1 MRPTPASVIH
11 TYRQNL
17 ERYEADGDEVK
28 ARIERALIA
37 RLLLKIEQQEARK

>member
-1 MRPTPASVIH
+1 MRSTPASKLDDYH
-11 TYRQNL
+11 KAL
-17 ERYEADGDEVK
+17 ARYEAEGDEVK